1 MGCVSVCVCVC
12 VCVCMMGTCMTEGR
26 EKEGEGGRDGK
37 RCQSNLSGKDEA
49 RCTHRCPLTQ
59 HLFASDV
66 LAPANSAKKKKGH
79 LPPASNYSSSNRLF
93 RGDRG
98 HRPPP

>member
-1 MGCVSVCVCVC
+1 MSVCVCVC
-12 VCVCMMGTCMTEGR
+12 VCVCMMGTCMPEGR

-66 LAPANSAKKKKGH
+66 LAPANSAKKKKH
-79 LPPASNYSSSNRLF
+79 TFLPQAIILPQIGYLEGTGDTGRL
-93 RGDRG
+93 
-98 HRPPP
+98 PEM

>member
-1 MGCVSVCVCVC
+1 M
-12 VCVCMMGTCMTEGR
+12 
-26 EKEGEGGRDGK
+26 GK

-66 LAPANSAKKKKGH
+66 LAPANSAKKKKKKRH
-79 LPPASNYSSSNRLF
+79 TFLPQAIILPQIGYLQKGPGTPAASLRCEKHS
-93 RGDRG
+93 DVDD
-98 HRPPP
+98 